1 MHSQNAMTNLQFRS
15 DNTALFTFLIFGV
28 LLCLAAC
35 SASNTANRSNTDREA
50 VVARIEQGNWQSLI
64 TLAEFEERYLET
76 RRSAEE
82 ARQDSL
88 SAYREFLERYIDFKL
103 KVKDAIDKGFEND
116 PEVLSELRQY
126 RNQLAQPY
134 LVEKELYENAIK
146 DLYEKRQYEIDAS
159 HILVFV
165 AQDAAPAD
173 TEKAY
178 KKIQDALS
186 ALQRGAPFDSVA
198 RQYSEDPSVAQNG
211 GRLGYF
217 TGGVMVHQFEDAVYA
232 MPVGSL
238 NGPFRTRFGYHIVK
252 VWDKRPRTPDIRAAH
267 ILVQLSSNLPE
278 DTLKAYEKIQ
288 AIYDSLKQGRDFA
301 ELARLYSDDPGSA
314 ERGGDLGFFSLGRTV
329 KPFEEAAFALKN
341 IGDLSPIVRTS
352 FGYHIIKLL
361 DRKKAATLDEEREEL
376 KAMLRRN
383 PEKINAE
390 TSKLTERLKKLYN
403 YRENPTAVALL
414 YAKIDTTAEGYAKFE
429 TTSLG
434 ALKDSLCFTFAQKRY
449 TLDSLLG
456 YLRNF
461 ASGRKL
467 TEKDLIAYRD
477 SYAQRELID
486 YETEQLETRYPEFA
500 KLMRNYKDGILLFTV
515 SERTVWSKS
524 TVTDSMARA
533 YFEAHKDEF
542 KFSDR
547 VGISQIVVSDKALID
562 NLREELVEQRRTLD
576 VVSADSVRRA
586 KLALRKQL
594 AALKRNAKDYASK
607 KDSLLKQLAALKVDT
622 KPRSFDELAK
632 RYSEKYDPETGAFV
646 GLFQRGESLLA
657 DIVFE
662 NEIGSISA
670 PITYED
676 RYYLIRLD
684 KREPARNKTFEESLT
699 EIYSRYQDEKNRQLE
714 EEWIKGLRAK
724 SRIQIFEE
732 VLKSAFQSNSAA
744 QTAMTK

>member
-1 MHSQNAMTNLQFRS
+1 MTNLQFRS
-15 DNTALFTFLIFGV
+15 YNTALFKSLIFGV

-35 SASNTANRSNTDREA
+35 SVSNTANRSNIDREA
-50 VVARIEQGNWQSLI
+50 AVARIEQGDWQSLI

-76 RRSAEE
+76 RRSEEE

-88 SAYREFLERYIDFKL
+88 SAYREFLDRYIDFKL

-134 LVEKELYENAIK
+134 LLEKELYENAIK

-173 TEKAY
+173 TERAY
-178 KKIQDALS
+178 KKIQEALS
-186 ALQRGAPFDSVA
+186 ALQRGAPFDSIA

-217 TGGVMVHQFEDAVYA
+217 TGGIMVHQFEDAVYA

-267 ILVQLSSNLPE
+267 ILVQLNSNSPE

-314 ERGGDLGFFSLGRTV
+314 ERGGDLGFFSLGRAV

-390 TSKLTERLKKLYN
+390 TSKLAERLKKLYN
-403 YRENPTAVALL
+403 YQENPTAIALL

-434 ALKDSLCFTFAQKRY
+434 EVKDSLCFTFAQKRY
-449 TLDSLLG
+449 TLDSLLS

-486 YETEQLETRYPEFA
+486 YETMQLETRYPEFA
-500 KLMRNYKDGILLFTV
+500 KIMRNYKDGILLFTV

-524 TVTDSMARA
+524 TVTDAMARA

-542 KFSDR
+542 KFSER

-594 AALKRNAKDYASK
+594 TALKRNAKDYASK

-622 KPRSFDELAK
+622 KPRTFDELAK
-632 RYSEKYDPETGAFV
+632 RYSERYDPETGAFV

-676 RYYLIRLD
+676 RHYLIRLD
-684 KREPARNKTFEESLT
+684 KREPARNKTFEEALT

-714 EEWIKGLRAK
+714 EEWVKGLRAK
-724 SRIQIFEE
+724 SKIQIFEE
-732 VLKSAFQSNSAA
+732 VLKSAFQSSRTA